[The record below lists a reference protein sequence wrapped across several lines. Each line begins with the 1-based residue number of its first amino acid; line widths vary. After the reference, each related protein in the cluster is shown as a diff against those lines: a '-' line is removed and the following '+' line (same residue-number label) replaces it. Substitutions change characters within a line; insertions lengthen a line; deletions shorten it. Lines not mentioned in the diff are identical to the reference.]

1 MNRQIIHANTSLGKL
16 CWKLKIPSKGPTL
29 INKRRN
35 IGQFLSTSWFK
46 LKTKQHIAYATN
58 PSKKFDRAKNTFN
71 AKIALKLHWIDNYFI
86 LLICINFFSIFTIGF
101 PILNIHFH
109 RKRQPARGQTDW
121 QTLTKWQN
129 TWEQFFQY
137 INGMNYK
144 NCCYCL
150 CKFY

>member
-1 MNRQIIHANTSLGKL
+1 MQPAWTSVPTQIFESTQHTLVAPRE
-16 CWKLKIPSKGPTL
+16 PSEL
-29 INKRRN
+29 
-35 IGQFLSTSWFK
+35 LML
-46 LKTKQHIAYATN
+46 LKTKMSFWHNYKLIY
-58 PSKKFDRAKNTFN
+58 N
-71 AKIALKLHWIDNYFI
+71 AKIALKLHWIANYFI

-109 RKRQPARGQTDW
+109 HKRQLARGQTNW